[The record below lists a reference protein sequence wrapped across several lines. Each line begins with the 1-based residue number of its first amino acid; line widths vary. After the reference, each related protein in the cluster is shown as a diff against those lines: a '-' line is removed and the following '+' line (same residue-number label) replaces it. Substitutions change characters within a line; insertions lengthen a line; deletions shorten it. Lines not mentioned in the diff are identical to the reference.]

1 MKTITEPNADLMS
14 PEETHEDV
22 SSLTKALELRRAEQ
36 RAYKILEKPSVK
48 KALDKLISNGICENE
63 EEAIERALKTLITAI
78 TR

>member
-1 MKTITEPNADLMS
+1 MKTIPEPSAELMS
-14 PEETHEDV
+14 LEDVHEDV
-22 SSLTKALELRRAEQ
+22 SFLTAALEMRQAEK

-48 KALDKLISNGICENE
+48 KALDKLISSGICENE

>member
-1 MKTITEPNADLMS
+1 MKTIPKPNAALMS
-14 PEETHEDV
+14 PEEVHEDV
-22 SSLTKALELRRAEQ
+22 SSLTKALELRRAEK

-48 KALDKLISNGICENE
+48 KALDKLISSGICENE